1 MRRNNEY
8 SFQSRVRF
16 SETDHRKKITLPGI
30 INYFQDC
37 TTFHSEL
44 LGLGVDYLAEHKRA
58 WVLSAWQVE
67 IVRYPEIAEE
77 ISVHTWASGFRG
89 MLGDRNFCMKDKD
102 GDVVAYANSL
112 WVYMDMAKGRPV
124 KPVQEELDL
133 YGTGEPLD
141 MGHIERKIV
150 VSDKLEEREPF
161 AVRRYHIDTNNHVNN
176 CQYVQM
182 AMEFIEEQE
191 VKHLRVEYKNSAV
204 YGDVIVPKVGKERER
219 TVVELCSKSGKIY
232 AIVEVRS

>member
-16 SETDHRKKITLPGI
+16 SEIDHRKKITLPGI

-67 IVRYPEIAEE
+67 VVRYPEIAEE

-89 MLGDRNFCMKDKD
+89 MMGDRNFCMKDQE
-102 GDVVAYANSL
+102 GNVVAYANSL

-141 MGHIERKIV
+141 MGHIERKIL
-150 VSDKLEEREPF
+150 VSDKLEERESF

-191 VKHLRVEYKNSAV
+191 IKHLRVEYKNSAV
-204 YGDVIVPKVGKERER
+204 YGDIIVPKVGKERER
-219 TVVELCSKSGKIY
+219 TVVELCSKSGKTY
-232 AIVEVRS
+232 AVVEVRS